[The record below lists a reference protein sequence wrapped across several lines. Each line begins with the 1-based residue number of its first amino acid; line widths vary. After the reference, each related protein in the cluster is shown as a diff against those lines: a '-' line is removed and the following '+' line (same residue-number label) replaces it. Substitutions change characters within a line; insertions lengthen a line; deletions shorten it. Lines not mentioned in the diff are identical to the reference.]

1 MSQIQSVFKIDFL
14 DGEFVKSMVKIGD
27 VSNFL
32 SKSNLKYVVLT
43 NLRML
48 YVGPD
53 FFESLQLNDVDSIS
67 LFRRKKFWRGL
78 FWLLISLFSAIGAFL
93 YFDNSLISF
102 FAFLGVM
109 FSGVYLFFDYYALNR
124 ELIFSIHSK
133 TGELDIVVDAE
144 NYYEKT
150 LMLAKEIA
158 YSCPDAVYRYESQ
171 SEAVSEAV

>member
-1 MSQIQSVFKIDFL
+1 
-14 DGEFVKSMVKIGD
+14 
-27 VSNFL
+27 
-32 SKSNLKYVVLT
+32 
-43 NLRML
+43 ML

-158 YSCPDAVYRYESQ
+158 YSCPDAV
-171 SEAVSEAV
+171 